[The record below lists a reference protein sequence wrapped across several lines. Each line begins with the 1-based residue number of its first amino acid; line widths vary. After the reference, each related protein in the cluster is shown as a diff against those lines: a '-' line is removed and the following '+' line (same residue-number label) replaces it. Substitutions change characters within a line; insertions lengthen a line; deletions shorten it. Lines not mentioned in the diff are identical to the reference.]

1 MEGRKKVEIFMGPIA
16 CSCAGGP
23 TPERQEKLTRAF
35 LLKRA
40 LEKEH
45 ADSFEVTVVNLGDER
60 EYEEG
65 ITRLKRYIGEAGEG
79 QGEDGIAFSLDN
91 VTPAVSVDGR
101 IISLGDCPSVG
112 DFMECVCD

>member
-1 MEGRKKVEIFMGPIA
+1 MEKTKVEIFMGPTA

-23 TPERQEKLTRAF
+23 TPARQEKLTRAF

-79 QGEDGIAFSLDN
+79 QGEDGIAFSLDS

-101 IISLGDCPSVG
+101 LISLGDCPSVG
-112 DFMECVCD
+112 DFMENEGD

>member
-1 MEGRKKVEIFMGPIA
+1 MECRKEVEIFMGPIA

-23 TPERQEKLTRAF
+23 TPARQEKLTRAF
-35 LLKRA
+35 LLKRT

-45 ADSFEVTVVNLGDER
+45 VDSFEVTVVNLGDER

-79 QGEDGIAFSLDN
+79 QGEDGLAFSLDS

-101 IISLGDCPSVG
+101 LISLGDCPSVG
-112 DFMECVCD
+112 DFMEHVGD

>member
-1 MEGRKKVEIFMGPIA
+1 MGPIA
-16 CSCAGGP
+16 CSCTGGP
-23 TPERQEKLTRAF
+23 TPARQEKLTRAF

-45 ADSFEVTVVNLGDER
+45 ADSLEVAVVNLGDER

-65 ITRLKRYIGEAGEG
+65 ITRLRRYIGETGEG
-79 QGEDGIAFSLDN
+79 QGEDGIAFSLDG

-101 IISLGDCPSVG
+101 LVSLGDCPPVG
-112 DFMECVCD
+112 DFMEHVGD

>member
-1 MEGRKKVEIFMGPIA
+1 MEKTKVEIFMGPTA

-23 TPERQEKLTRAF
+23 TPPRQEKLTRAF

-45 ADSFEVTVVNLGDER
+45 VDSFEVTVVNLGDAR

-65 ITRLKRYIGEAGEG
+65 ITRLKRCIGEAGEG
-79 QGEDGIAFSLDN
+79 QGEDSIAFSLDS

-101 IISLGDCPSVG
+101 LVSFGDCPSIG
-112 DFMECVCD
+112 EFMEYEGD